1 MFSRISLAIFA
12 TAAVFA
18 GAAAAK
24 PLVVP
29 FDFSRA
35 EIALDVT
42 VKGTPLYVLLDTGVD
57 PSAIDLARADALH
70 LKVDRGSGGEAS
82 GIGNAKHVEMYAAT
96 IDGLAVG
103 GRSFPPID
111 AAASDFS
118 ALSTHYGRKLDGM
131 LGFSFL
137 KDKIVLID
145 YPAHT
150 LALLDRVGDAAPLTK
165 SCRSRW
171 STPLQ
176 FLKDENWPLLSQFR
190 IGGAT
195 FAATLDTGSSG
206 SVTLYPGVLDLPGV
220 RAALARKGEASST
233 GFRGSS
239 ALVEYAVNAPMG
251 FGPFRLPAGGNATL
265 RDVKTPG
272 VLANIGNKLFAA
284 LKLKMLLDYRGKTMT
299 FFGSCS

>member
-1 MFSRISLAIFA
+1 MFSRIGLAIFA
-12 TAAVFA
+12 TAAGLA

-57 PSAIDLARADALH
+57 PSAIDLGRADALH

-111 AAASDFS
+111 AAASDFGVLS
-118 ALSTHYGRKLDGM
+118 AHYGRKLDGM
-131 LGFSFL
+131 LGFSFV

-150 LALLDRVGDAAPLTK
+150 LSLLDRVGDAAPLARACRTRCWYDGADR
-165 SCRSRW
+165 SCTSR
-171 STPLQ
+171 
-176 FLKDENWPLLSQFR
+176 
-190 IGGAT
+190 
-195 FAATLDTGSSG
+195 
-206 SVTLYPGVLDLPGV
+206 
-220 RAALARKGEASST
+220 
-233 GFRGSS
+233 
-239 ALVEYAVNAPMG
+239 
-251 FGPFRLPAGGNATL
+251 
-265 RDVKTPG
+265 
-272 VLANIGNKLFAA
+272 
-284 LKLKMLLDYRGKTMT
+284 
-299 FFGSCS
+299 

>member
-1 MFSRISLAIFA
+1 MLSRTALVMFAIFVA
-12 TAAVFA
+12 A
-18 GAAAAK
+18 GASAK

-29 FDFSRA
+29 FDFSRS

-57 PSAIDLARADALH
+57 PSAIDLGRAGALH

-82 GIGNAKHVEMYAAT
+82 GVGNAKHVEMYAAT

-103 GRSFPPID
+103 GQSFPPID
-111 AAASDFS
+111 AAASDFG
-118 ALSTHYGRKLDGM
+118 ALSAHYGRKLDGM
-131 LGFSFL
+131 LGYSFL
-137 KDKIVLID
+137 KDKIVLIA

-150 LALLDRVGDAAPLTK
+150 LALLDRVGDAAPLTR

-171 STPLQ
+171 NAPLQ
-176 FLKDENWPLLSQFR
+176 LLEGENWPVLPQFR
-190 IGGAT
+190 IGKAT

-220 RAALARKGEASST
+220 RAALTRKGEASSA

-251 FGPFRLPAGGNATL
+251 FGPFRLPPGGNATL

-272 VLANIGNKLFAA
+272 VLANVGNKLFAA

-299 FFGSCS
+299 FFGDCR